1 MTELIEQNSSI
12 LDFNN
17 ELFITI
23 EQMSVLFTFI
33 ENTNDNDLIN
43 EINGRQ

>member
-1 MTELIEQNSSI
+1 MIEAIEQNSS
-12 LDFNN
+12 LLEFNN
-17 ELFITI
+17 DLYITI

-43 EINGRQ
+43 EIDGR

>member
-1 MTELIEQNSSI
+1 MLEAIEQNSSL

-17 ELFITI
+17 DLFITI

-33 ENTNDNDLIN
+33 ENTNDNELIN
-43 EINGRQ
+43 QIDGR

>member
-17 ELFITI
+17 DLFITI

-43 EINGRQ
+43 QVDGR